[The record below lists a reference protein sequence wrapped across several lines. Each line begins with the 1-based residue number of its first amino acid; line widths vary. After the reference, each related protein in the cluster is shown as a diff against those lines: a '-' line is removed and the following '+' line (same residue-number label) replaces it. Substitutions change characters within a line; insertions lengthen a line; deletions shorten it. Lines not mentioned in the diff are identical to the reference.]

1 MLLSLSVDKKNQQVF
16 DCSALFIFNLGLFSS
31 MVELEEKMGSYIFWF
46 LNMSICFIFSQQHM
60 NDKQAANTAIA
71 NLDGYNIKGQRMRVE
86 VSVSGLV
93 WKSSVSAVDVR
104 FPKDILKQM

>member
-1 MLLSLSVDKKNQQVF
+1 
-16 DCSALFIFNLGLFSS
+16 
-31 MVELEEKMGSYIFWF
+31 
-46 LNMSICFIFSQQHM
+46 M

-93 WKSSVSAVDVR
+93 
-104 FPKDILKQM
+104 

>member
-1 MLLSLSVDKKNQQVF
+1 
-16 DCSALFIFNLGLFSS
+16 
-31 MVELEEKMGSYIFWF
+31 
-46 LNMSICFIFSQQHM
+46 M